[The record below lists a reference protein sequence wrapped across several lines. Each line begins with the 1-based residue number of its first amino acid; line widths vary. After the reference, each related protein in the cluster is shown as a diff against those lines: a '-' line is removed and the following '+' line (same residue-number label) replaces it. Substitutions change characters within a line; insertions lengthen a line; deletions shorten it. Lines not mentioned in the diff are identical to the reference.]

1 MLEVALT
8 AYTDCLKYNFIQRVN
23 PLPLLKKKKVQK
35 HDEYYLNAMN
45 EKTYISTVYKIMQ
58 QIKNKQRITIYLC
71 ISYD

>member
-1 MLEVALT
+1 
-8 AYTDCLKYNFIQRVN
+8 
-23 PLPLLKKKKVQK
+23 
-35 HDEYYLNAMN
+35 MN